1 MLISRTPYRISLFG
15 GTTDYPEFYS
25 RYGSLLIGF
34 AINKYSYLLCRKTP
48 KFLSY
53 KSRFS
58 YSQTE
63 IIDTAADLKSYLR
76 KIDHN
81 GIRGVLDYFDCFD
94 DIEIS
99 HFCDIPSQ
107 TGLGSSS
114 TFVVGLVNAISNLCY
129 KETKTKW
136 NLARTGIFVE
146 RVLLKEPGGIQDQIW
161 AAYGG
166 LNSISIQKN
175 GSFSV
180 KPLPVS
186 EEFVSDFIDRS
197 VLIYTNGSRKS
208 FQLANHDESSHDTK
222 LAINDIAIAAEQAF
236 RSEDIQKIGEL
247 LDQSWE
253 QKKKIKSEIT
263 NSRIDELYSSLKSL
277 GMTGGKLLGAGGS
290 GFIYGVFPYSVKHI
304 TFPEEIKNNI
314 VDFGIDYEGSKI
326 IYD

>member
-15 GTTDYPEFYS
+15 GTTDYPDYYS
-25 RYGSLLIGF
+25 RNGAMLIGF
-34 AINKYSYLLCRKTP
+34 AIDKYSYLLCRKTP
-48 KFLSY
+48 KFLPY

-58 YSQTE
+58 YAQTE
-63 IIDTAADLKSYLR
+63 IVDTAADLESYLR

-129 KETKTKW
+129 SENKTKW

-146 RVLLKEPGGIQDQIW
+146 RILLKEPGGIQDQIW

-166 LNSISIQKN
+166 LNSVEIQNN
-175 GSFSV
+175 GSFLV

-186 EEFVSDFIDRS
+186 ENFVSELLDRS

-208 FQLANHDESSHDTK
+208 FQLANHDQSSEDVKKSIH
-222 LAINDIAIAAEQAF
+222 DIANRAYDAF
-236 RSEDIQKIGEL
+236 RDENIEEIGCL
-247 LDQSWE
+247 LDESWE
-253 QKKKIKSEIT
+253 QKKKIKKEIT
-263 NSRIDELYSSLKSL
+263 NQNIDSLYSQLKSL
-277 GMTGGKLLGAGGS
+277 GMIGGKLLGAGGS

-304 TFPEEIKNNI
+304 SFPDEIKDNI
-314 VDFGIDYEGSKI
+314 VEFNIDYEGSKI